1 MKTSLALVVVL
12 FGSAKTDEACLQDEV
27 SLLQLRDL
35 RAKSAPVSDAPPFGD
50 SMAASALK
58 ELPEHVDLMLPLP
71 ESSDDDIMVPL
82 PDWSD
87 DDTKDTDDSLQE
99 DVPLPEST
107 GDDIMLPLSDWSD
120 DANKD
125 IDNPLQEETFT
136 DSAPKESTNSSS
148 VDVPNQNHSEGASLM
163 QEANW
168 LDPPPWSVKQNWA
181 WVQPQPLPQFRGRH
195 LSWNQ
200 IGAWRRMVCNSAHPQ
215 HGPRSAWTGV
225 GPNRRGIDPCA
236 DKATAAGSTHFQT
249 VAISLH
255 GYCWHGNHCN
265 LQSPYNDITASYLY
279 GFYTRWDLLQG
290 HLVHADAC
298 DTTPVSKEWCFAY
311 GLQVHLRHTGH
322 RGPRGR
328 DHLVEGDWHWIPPGC
343 SVQTGGDWAVH
354 WNNGYGHNDG
364 GYYHK
369 VCHGNDHSH
378 HPTRVIGVHGAG
390 IFWETDGTRHHVP
403 TCHMCNRNFCNSQW
417 YQEVDQHYLNS
428 LTPGPTFHCGILSG

>member
-1 MKTSLALVVVL
+1 
-12 FGSAKTDEACLQDEV
+12 
-27 SLLQLRDL
+27 
-35 RAKSAPVSDAPPFGD
+35 
-50 SMAASALK
+50 MAASALK

-148 VDVPNQNHSEGASLM
+148 VDVPNENHSEGASLM
-163 QEANW
+163 QEANSG
-168 LDPPPWSVKQNWA
+168 DPLQVHI
-181 WVQPQPLPQFRGRH
+181 V
-195 LSWNQ
+195 
-200 IGAWRRMVCNSAHPQ
+200 RRW
-215 HGPRSAWTGV
+215 G
-225 GPNRRGIDPCA
+225 
-236 DKATAAGSTHFQT
+236 QT
-249 VAISLH
+249 L
-255 GYCWHGNHCN
+255 
-265 LQSPYNDITASYLY
+265 
-279 GFYTRWDLLQG
+279 
-290 HLVHADAC
+290 ADAC
-298 DTTPVSKEWCFAY
+298 DTTPVSKELCFAY
-311 GLQVHLRHTGH
+311 GLEMRRRLVEQWSGGSLHLD
-322 RGPRGR
+322 R
-328 DHLVEGDWHWIPPGC
+328 DFLVEGNWHWVPPGC
-343 SVQTGGDWAVH
+343 SIQTIGHDWAVH
-354 WNNGYGHNDG
+354 WNDGFGHNNG
-364 GYYHK
+364 HYRK
-369 VCHGNDHSH
+369 ICHGNYRSH
-378 HPTRVIGVHGAG
+378 HPTRVIRVNGG

>member
-1 MKTSLALVVVL
+1 
-12 FGSAKTDEACLQDEV
+12 
-27 SLLQLRDL
+27 
-35 RAKSAPVSDAPPFGD
+35 
-50 SMAASALK
+50 MAASALK

-136 DSAPKESTNSSS
+136 DFAPKESTNSSS

-168 LDPPPWSVKQNWA
+168 GDPSWSVKQNWA
-181 WVQPQPLPQFRGRH
+181 WVRQGQHEKTCSSGDFAYALNPVGKYGRG
-195 LSWNQ
+195 
-200 IGAWRRMVCNSAHPQ
+200 V
-215 HGPRSAWTGV
+215 
-225 GPNRRGIDPCA
+225 DPCA
-236 DKATAAGSTHFQT
+236 DMANWAGSTNFQT
-249 VAISLH
+249 AARGGGSLDWF
-255 GYCWHGNHCN
+255 CWHGNHCN
-265 LQSPYNDITASYLY
+265 LQSPTDFMIRRHYLY
-279 GFYTRWDLLQG
+279 GFYTRWDRLQG

-328 DHLVEGDWHWIPPGC
+328 DHLVEGDWHWVPPGC

-364 GYYHK
+364 GYHK
-369 VCHGNDHSH
+369 VCHGNHHSH
-378 HPTRVIGVHGAG
+378 HPTRVINVNGG

-417 YQEVDQHYLNS
+417 YQQVDQHYLNS
-428 LTPGPTFHCGILSG
+428 LTAGPTFHCGILSG